1 MMLKKTSQT
10 NVVENLILNQ
20 YQWKNSIVVDLT
32 TINRYNPF
40 AKLSPYYPHSDI
52 PILNSPF
59 LRLNSVNEVWQILCV
74 NKGTSGDSKEVLFRK
89 GIGINEYYT
98 YEEARREILLPT
110 YRWMLENKAFDII
123 CKLREYN
130 EKGGT
135 IVFIDKT
142 SNTDIADVSQPLS
155 FAFLLKAYIECTF
168 PYEDAME
175 EYEECKCM
183 VGRKVLTVTVKKK
196 RPKFITIN
204 TDAQRGLTFKYNL

>member
-1 MMLKKTSQT
+1 MLKRTSQT

-20 YQWKNSIVVDLT
+20 YQWKNSIVVNLT

-40 AKLSPYYPHSDI
+40 AKLSPYYPHGNI
-52 PILNSPF
+52 PILNSPY

-74 NKGTSGDSKEVLFRK
+74 NKETSGEYKDVLFRK
-89 GIGINEYYT
+89 GIGVNEYYT
-98 YEEARREILLPT
+98 YEEARRGILLPT
-110 YRWMLENKAFDII
+110 YRWMLENKAFDTI
-123 CKLREYN
+123 CQLREYN

-168 PYEDAME
+168 PFEDAME
-175 EYEECKCM
+175 EYEEHKCIM
-183 VGRKVLTVTVKKK
+183 VGRKEDVITVKRK
-196 RPKFITIN
+196 RQKFISIN
-204 TDAQRGLTFKYNL
+204 TDAQRRFDF

>member
-1 MMLKKTSQT
+1 MLKRTSQT

-20 YQWKNSIVVDLT
+20 YQWKHSIVVDLT
-32 TINRYNPF
+32 TINRYTPF
-40 AKLSPYYPHSDI
+40 AKLSPYYPHGDI
-52 PILNSPF
+52 PILNSPY
-59 LRLNSVNEVWQILCV
+59 LLSNSVNEVWQILCV
-74 NKGTSGDSKEVLFRK
+74 NKETSGEYKDVLFRK

-98 YEEARREILLPT
+98 YEEARSEILLPT

-123 CKLREYN
+123 CQLREYN

-142 SNTDIADVSQPLS
+142 TNTDIADVSQPLS

-175 EYEECKCM
+175 EYEGHKCFM
-183 VGRKVLTVTVKKK
+183 VGRKEDIITVKRK
-196 RPKFITIN
+196 RQKFISIN
-204 TDAQRGLTFKYNL
+204 TDAQRRFDF

>member
-1 MMLKKTSQT
+1 MILKRTSQT
-10 NVVENLILNQ
+10 NVVENLMLNQ

-52 PILNSPF
+52 PILNSHY

-74 NKGTSGDSKEVLFRK
+74 NKETSGEYKDVLFRK

-98 YEEARREILLPT
+98 YEEARSEILLPT
-110 YRWMLENKAFDII
+110 YRWMLENKTFDIM
-123 CKLREYN
+123 CQLREYN

-142 SNTDIADVSQPLS
+142 TNTDIADVSQPLS

-175 EYEECKCM
+175 EYEEHKCIM
-183 VGRKVLTVTVKKK
+183 VGRKEVVITVKRK
-196 RPKFITIN
+196 RHNFISIK
-204 TDAQRGLTFKYNL
+204 TDAQRRFDF

>member
-1 MMLKKTSQT
+1 M
-10 NVVENLILNQ
+10 
-20 YQWKNSIVVDLT
+20 
-32 TINRYNPF
+32 
-40 AKLSPYYPHSDI
+40 
-52 PILNSPF
+52 
-59 LRLNSVNEVWQILCV
+59 
-74 NKGTSGDSKEVLFRK
+74 NKETSGEYKDVLFRK

-98 YEEARREILLPT
+98 YEEARSEILLPT

-123 CKLREYN
+123 CQLREYN

-175 EYEECKCM
+175 EYEEYKYIM
-183 VGRKVLTVTVKKK
+183 VGRMEHIITVKRK
-196 RPKFITIN
+196 RPKFISIN
-204 TDAQRGLTFKYNL
+204 RDAQRRFDF

>member
-1 MMLKKTSQT
+1 MLKRTSQT

-20 YQWKNSIVVDLT
+20 YQWKHSIVVDLT

-40 AKLSPYYPHSDI
+40 AKLSPYYPHGDI
-52 PILNSPF
+52 PILNSPY
-59 LRLNSVNEVWQILCV
+59 LLSNSVNEVWQILCV
-74 NKGTSGDSKEVLFRK
+74 NKETSGEYKDVLFRK

-98 YEEARREILLPT
+98 YEEARSEILLPT
-110 YRWMLENKAFDII
+110 YRWMLENKAFDTI
-123 CKLREYN
+123 CQLREYN

-155 FAFLLKAYIECTF
+155 FAFLLKAYIECTS

-175 EYEECKCM
+175 EYDVHRYVM
-183 VGRKVLTVTVKKK
+183 VGNKEYSTIIKDK
-196 RPKFITIN
+196 RPRCISIN
-204 TDAQRGLTFKYNL
+204 TDAQRYFDF

>member
-52 PILNSPF
+52 PILNSPY
-59 LRLNSVNEVWQILCV
+59 LLSNSVNEVWQILCV
-74 NKGTSGDSKEVLFRK
+74 NKETSGEYKDVLFRK

-98 YEEARREILLPT
+98 YEEARSEILLPT

-123 CKLREYN
+123 CQLREYN

-142 SNTDIADVSQPLS
+142 SNTDITDVSQPLS

-168 PYEDAME
+168 PFEDAME
-175 EYEECKCM
+175 EYEEHKYIM
-183 VGRKVLTVTVKKK
+183 VGRKEDVITVKRK
-196 RPKFITIN
+196 RQKFISIN
-204 TDAQRGLTFKYNL
+204 TDAQRRFDF